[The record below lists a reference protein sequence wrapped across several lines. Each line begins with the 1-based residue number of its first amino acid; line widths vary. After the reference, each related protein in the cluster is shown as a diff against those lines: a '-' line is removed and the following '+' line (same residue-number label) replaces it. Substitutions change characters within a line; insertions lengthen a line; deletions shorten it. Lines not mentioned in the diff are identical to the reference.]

1 MFYGCSLVRNQVGR
15 GDEIYELQPV
25 YVLCIANYCRIHES
39 ETPGKLLFSYQ
50 FREEETNELFGN
62 QLGIYVLEVPRAEG
76 LTEGMSKGTEQM
88 RESIKARLEKLGLS
102 QELIDEAL
110 KA

>member
-1 MFYGCSLVRNQVGR
+1 MCLKY
-15 GDEIYELQPV
+15 
-25 YVLCIANYCRIHES
+25 
-39 ETPGKLLFSYQ
+39 
-50 FREEETNELFGN
+50 
-62 QLGIYVLEVPRAEG
+62 RAEG
-76 LTEGMSKGTEQM
+76 LTEGMSKGAEQM